1 MAKEEIHWLFFF
13 RWNSFKKFFMSPKP
27 LSLSTVSL
35 FIPCLVDQVYPEIG
49 QAMANVLRRLGVQ
62 LQYDAAQTCCG
73 QPAFNAGY
81 RNEALAVAEHFLEVF
96 RHAGFIVAPSGSCVA
111 MVRNFYP
118 HLFAGH
124 PKHEEAS
131 ALGNRLFEFSE
142 FIVRQLG
149 VQDVHAAFKRKAG
162 FHNSCHSF
170 RELRLQEEP
179 LALLRHVRGLELIV
193 PPGEPVC
200 CGFGGLFSLKFDAI
214 SSAMTRSRLETFEQ
228 LGVEAIIS
236 NDPGCVMQMRQ
247 EAKARGSKLEVLHIA
262 EVLDRNPD
270 GSSGPLP

>member
-1 MAKEEIHWLFFF
+1 MAKLPV
-13 RWNSFKKFFMSPKP
+13 NLP
-27 LSLSTVSL
+27 TVSL

-49 QAMANVLRRLGVQ
+49 LAMANVLRRLGVK
-62 LQYDAAQTCCG
+62 LKYDAAQTCCG

-81 RNEALAVAEHFLEVF
+81 RDEARRVAEHCLKIF
-96 RHAGFIVAPSGSCVA
+96 RAAECIVAPSGSCVA
-111 MVRNFYP
+111 MIRNFYP

-124 PKHEEAS
+124 AKQEEA
-131 ALGNRLFEFSE
+131 AAIGKRVFEFSE
-142 FIVRQLG
+142 FLVKQLG
-149 VQDVHAAFKRKAG
+149 VQDVNATFARKAG

-200 CGFGGLFSLKFDAI
+200 CGFGGLFSIKFEAI

-228 LGVEAIIS
+228 LGVQTIIS

-247 EAKARGSKLEVLHIA
+247 EAKARGRALEVLHIA
-262 EVLDRNPD
+262 EVLSRNPD
-270 GSSGPLP
+270 GSSGLLM

>member
-1 MAKEEIHWLFFF
+1 MAKTPF
-13 RWNSFKKFFMSPKP
+13 NA
-27 LSLSTVSL
+27 STVSL

-49 QAMANVLRRLGVQ
+49 LTMANVLRRLGVK
-62 LQYDAAQTCCG
+62 LKYDAAQTCCG

-81 RNEALAVAEHFLEVF
+81 CNEALTVAEHFLEVF
-96 RHAGFIVAPSGSCVA
+96 REAECVVAPSGSCVA

-124 PKHEEAS
+124 AKQEEAE
-131 ALGNRLFEFSE
+131 AIGKRVFEFSE
-142 FIVRQLG
+142 FLVKHLG
-149 VQDVHAAFKRKAG
+149 VQDVNATFARKAG

-200 CGFGGLFSLKFDAI
+200 CGFGGLFSIKFEAI
-214 SSAMTRSRLETFEQ
+214 SSTMTRSRLETFEQ
-228 LGVEAIIS
+228 LGVDTVIS

-247 EAKARGSKLEVLHIA
+247 EAKARRSKLEVLHLA
-262 EVLDRNPD
+262 EVLTRSPD